1 MVSRRVSNVGREIY
15 WNIEFHEI
23 SVPGRSSHNVQKYKI
38 LRLRG
43 FAWYFLG
50 GQKFPYGGR
59 NKIPSS

>member
-1 MVSRRVSNVGREIY
+1 MYIY
-15 WNIEFHEI
+15 MCVYTHEYIIKFHEI